1 MMDKNENNI
10 ISIHE
15 LKCKRYIDQV
25 YLDVLLIL
33 AELSTINV

>member
-1 MMDKNENNI
+1 MMDKNENDF

-15 LKCKRYIDQV
+15 LKCKWYIDQV

-33 AELSTINV
+33 AELLTIDV